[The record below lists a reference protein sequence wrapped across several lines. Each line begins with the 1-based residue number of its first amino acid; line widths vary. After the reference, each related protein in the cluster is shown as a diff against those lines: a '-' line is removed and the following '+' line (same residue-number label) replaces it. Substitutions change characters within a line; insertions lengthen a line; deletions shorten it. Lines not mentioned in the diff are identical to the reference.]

1 MWDDVRFAW
10 RNVWRNTRRS
20 VVTISATALALFV
33 MVIYTGMVSG
43 YLAGMKANIIDLDVG
58 EAQAFAE
65 GYREKPSLYTVIE
78 QPEAM
83 LESLEREGFLVAP
96 RLLGTGLGAG
106 QDNSAGIQMIGID
119 VARDGRVTKIS
130 TALRSGQW
138 LGPDDTGVVLG
149 WRLADNLGLQVGDE
163 LVVLSQGADG
173 SMANEV
179 YPVRGVLG
187 TVGALDRT
195 GVFMTQAAFREL
207 MALERGVHQ
216 VILRTPPGVPLDEA
230 TAMAN
235 GFAPEGT
242 HVSSWRELRPTIASM
257 LDSSEA
263 AMAVMGVIVYL
274 AVGIVILNAMLMAVF
289 ERIRELGV
297 LKAIGYP
304 PMRVLLLVLTETAIQ
319 TAVALVVGVLLAI
332 PVNAYMSRHGLDLS
346 ALGNISVMGVAFDP
360 IWRSRVD
367 LSTYTGPVS
376 TLVVIVGLAVLYPA
390 LKAAFIRPLDALRSQ

>member
-163 LVVLSQGADG
+163 FVVLSQGADG

-332 PVNAYMSRHGLDLS
+332 PVNAYMTRNGLDLS

-360 IWRSRVD
+360 IWRSHVD

>member
-230 TAMAN
+230 TATAN

>member
-83 LESLEREGFLVAP
+83 LESLEHEGFLVAP

-230 TAMAN
+230 TATAN

>member
-319 TAVALVVGVLLAI
+319 TTVALVVGVLLAI

-360 IWRSRVD
+360 IWRSHVD

>member
-332 PVNAYMSRHGLDLS
+332 PVNAYMTRNGLDLS

-360 IWRSRVD
+360 IWRSHVD

>member
-58 EAQAFAE
+58 DAQAFAE